1 MYFKATLL
9 TLFIALSSA
18 AVIYIPGVVPTD
30 PMNLY
35 QLQAACN
42 MLQNRLNQDPSLPRY
57 KGFQLYAD
65 TYLANYF
72 LQKVANDPGIA
83 SYNNIIVG
91 ESNTASGNKNLI
103 FGTGNSVTG
112 SNNYVFS
119 QDYDSSQTTN
129 GSQEAS
135 HHLVLDD
142 WLVELLKMYMIPF
155 SPQNAIQK
163 WK

>member
-1 MYFKATLL
+1 MAYSY
-9 TLFIALSSA
+9 SSTSN
-18 AVIYIPGVVPTD
+18 YPPT
-30 PMNLY
+30 PNPRKSKSPTSSY
-35 QLQAACN
+35 SSSSSSSFS
-42 MLQNRLNQDPSLPRY
+42 SLPRY

-83 SYNNIIVG
+83 SYNNIITG
-91 ESNTASGNKNLI
+91 ANNTATGNKNLI
-103 FGTGNSVTG
+103 FGTGNNVSG

-119 QDYDSSQTTN
+119 QDYDSSQTVN
-129 GSQEAS
+129 GNQLAS

-142 WLVELLKMYMIPF
+142 WLIELLKMYMIPF
-155 SPQNAIQK
+155 TPKNAIQQ